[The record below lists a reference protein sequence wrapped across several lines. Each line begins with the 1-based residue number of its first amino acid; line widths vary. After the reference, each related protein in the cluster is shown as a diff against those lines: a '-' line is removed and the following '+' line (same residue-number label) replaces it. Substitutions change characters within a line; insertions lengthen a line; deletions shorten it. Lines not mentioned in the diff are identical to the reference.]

1 MSEWKYRLGSIF
13 FLRGGVGFSVLRG
26 GVNTSGVYH
35 RDKSVKKGGGV
46 RPYGGG
52 GVHFLAYLKS
62 YV

>member
-1 MSEWKYRLGSIF
+1 M
-13 FLRGGVGFSVLRG
+13 LRG